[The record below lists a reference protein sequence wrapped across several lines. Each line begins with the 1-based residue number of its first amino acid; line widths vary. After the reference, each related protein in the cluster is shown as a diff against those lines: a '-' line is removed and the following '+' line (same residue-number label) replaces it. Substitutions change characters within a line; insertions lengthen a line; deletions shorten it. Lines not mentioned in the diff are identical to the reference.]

1 MRRVSI
7 PRTVAAGAV
16 TSAAALA
23 VAVGSSVP
31 ATADPSPATTTEFQ
45 VPVRFVWWC
54 TLAVY
59 PCMTL
64 QPATITPSATTG
76 TPGEVTFAA
85 TPPNCRDVTVNWLN
99 LTTGAAGTV
108 LLRPVPPD
116 YSRPYVPGAWC
127 HYTPATAVTG
137 SGTIAATADLAP
149 AESQAVL
156 TPGMGTFQVP

>member
-1 MRRVSI
+1 MRRVSV
-7 PRTVAAGAV
+7 PRSVVAGAI

-23 VAVGSSVP
+23 LAVGSSAP
-31 ATADPSPATTTEFQ
+31 ATADPPPAATMEFQ
-45 VPVRFVWWC
+45 VPIRFVTWC
-54 TLAVY
+54 TLAIY

-76 TPGEVTFAA
+76 TPGAVTFAA
-85 TPPNCRDVTVNWLN
+85 KPPYCREVWVNWLN
-99 LTTGAAGTV
+99 LTTGSVGTV

-116 YSRPYVPGAWC
+116 YSRPYVPGEWC

-149 AESQAVL
+149 AESQVVI